1 MNQTVVVFCVALAIG
16 LGFGLERERSQAPD
30 GAEASAGLRTFAIAS
45 VCGALGAFLPI
56 AGLLPAVLLAVAALA
71 AMGYRHIAASDPG
84 LTTEIALLCTVLLGA
99 LAVSQPALA
108 AGIATVL
115 VILLHGKATLHRLV
129 RNALTRQEVSD
140 ALTLA
145 AAALVI
151 WPLLPDRY
159 MGPFD
164 AWNPRTLWLVAVLV
178 MLVGAGG
185 HIATR
190 LFGEQAGLPLTGLF
204 GGFISSVATIG
215 SMAAMVRKAR
225 GTHEAAVASA
235 SLSSVA
241 TFVQMLLLL
250 AATSAAAFRELAL
263 PLTAG
268 LATMLLY
275 AGAWLWRSAREPA
288 AQNGTQPAGRS
299 MDWRVAAGFVLLMAL
314 LLLAN
319 AAARAWAGSGRCGG
333 RRICRRARRDGI
345 GRGASSSRATVP
357 RGCGLAGAGGTFLQH
372 HDQDRGGRGRWTRL
386 RVSRGQRACAGRR
399 RDLVHCP
406 DGYLLGLMPEVCAK
420 RRRCPCPGQCGS
432 RHASGQSPSMA
443 MATTSPCA
451 PYTRVMSARMR

>member
-71 AMGYRHIAASDPG
+71 AMGYRHTAASDPG

-178 MLVGAGG
+178 MLLGAGG

-215 SMAAMVRKAR
+215 SMAAMVRKAP

-319 AAARAWAGSGRCGG
+319 AAARAWAGSGLLLGVAVAGGFADAHAATVSVAAQVAAGRLSPEAAVWPVLAALSSNTMTKIVVAAAGG
-333 RRICRRARRDGI
+333 RAFACRVGSGLVLA
-345 GRGASSSRATVP
+345 AAATW
-357 RGCGLAGAGGTFLQH
+357 CTA
-372 HDQDRGGRGRWTRL
+372 
-386 RVSRGQRACAGRR
+386 
-399 RDLVHCP
+399 
-406 DGYLLGLMPEVCAK
+406 LMVISW
-420 RRRCPCPGQCGS
+420 G
-432 RHASGQSPSMA
+432 
-443 MATTSPCA
+443 
-451 PYTRVMSARMR
+451 

>member
-1 MNQTVVVFCVALAIG
+1 MYQTVVVFCVALAIG
-16 LGFGLERERSQAPD
+16 LGFGLERERSQVPD

-45 VCGALGAFLPI
+45 VCGALGAFLPN

-71 AMGYRHIAASDPG
+71 AMGYRHTAASDPG
-84 LTTEIALLCTVLLGA
+84 LTTEIALLCAVLLGA

-129 RNALTRQEVSD
+129 RNELTRQEVSD
-140 ALTLA
+140 ALMLA
-145 AAALVI
+145 AAALVV

-159 MGPFD
+159 MGPLD

-178 MLVGAGG
+178 MLLGMAG
-185 HIATR
+185 HIASR

-215 SMAAMVRKAR
+215 SMAAMVRKAP
-225 GTHEAAVASA
+225 GAHKAAVASA

-275 AGAWLWRSAREPA
+275 AGVWLWRSAREPA
-288 AQNGTQPAGRS
+288 VHNGTQPAGRS

-319 AAARAWAGSGRCGG
+319 AAARAWAGSGLLLGVAVAGGFADAHAATVSVAAQVAAGRLSPEAAVWPVLAAFSSNTMTKIVVAAAGG
-333 RRICRRARRDGI
+333 RTFAWRVGSGLVLA
-345 GRGASSSRATVP
+345 AAATW
-357 RGCGLAGAGGTFLQH
+357 CTA
-372 HDQDRGGRGRWTRL
+372 
-386 RVSRGQRACAGRR
+386 
-399 RDLVHCP
+399 
-406 DGYLLGLMPEVCAK
+406 LMLIPW
-420 RRRCPCPGQCGS
+420 S
-432 RHASGQSPSMA
+432 
-443 MATTSPCA
+443 
-451 PYTRVMSARMR
+451 